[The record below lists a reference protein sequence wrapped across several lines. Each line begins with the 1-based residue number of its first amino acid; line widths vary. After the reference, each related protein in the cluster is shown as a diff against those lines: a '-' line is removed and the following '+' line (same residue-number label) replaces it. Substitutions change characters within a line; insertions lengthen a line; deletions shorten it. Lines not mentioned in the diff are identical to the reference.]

1 MISAPAWKCTAF
13 SVSLP
18 TAVMVTLPPLP
29 LICTA
34 ALTIS
39 SVTTPGVR
47 ITWSASWP
55 HVVSTTKSCASL
67 AEANAC
73 VAPKT
78 DVAMSRLKSTGS
90 TTTTFLAPAY
100 RAPCTAL
107 LPTPPAPKI
116 TTVPRPDAR
125 GVDRRAPSGGDAAA
139 DQAGHLE
146 GDVVGERDGRPLGHD
161 RVLGE
166 GAQGAEPAEVFVAQ
180 VEAEGAVE
188 EHAGPGVEA
197 LDAHVLVPGRAGTAD
212 AAGRDVGA
220 DHPV

>member
-78 DVAMSRLKSTGS
+78 DVAISRLKSTGS

-116 TTVPRPDAR
+116 TTVSPARTPAAYTAEPQPVGTPQPTRLATVQGMSSAIGTTAHSDTTAYWENVPSEQKPPRSSSPRWKRKVPSRNMPVPALSPLTHMFWWPVEHGR
-125 GVDRRAPSGGDAAA
+125 QAP
-139 DQAGHLE
+139 QAGM
-146 GDVVGERDGRPLGHD
+146 
-161 RVLGE
+161 
-166 GAQGAEPAEVFVAQ
+166 
-180 VEAEGAVE
+180 
-188 EHAGPGVEA
+188 
-197 LDAHVLVPGRAGTAD
+197 
-212 AAGRDVGA
+212 
-220 DHPV
+220 

>member
-1 MISAPAWKCTAF
+1 MSMPAWKCNAF
-13 SVSLP
+13 SESLP
-18 TAVMVTLPPLP
+18 TAVMVILETLP

-34 ALTIS
+34 APTIS

-78 DVAMSRLKSTGS
+78 DVAMSRLNSTGS

-116 TTVPRPDAR
+116 TTVSPGRTPAAWTAEPHPVGTPQPTRQATSKGMSSASGMIAHSDTTAYWENVPSEQNPPRSSSPR
-125 GVDRRAPSGGDAAA
+125 WKRNVPSRNMPVPALRPLTHMFWCPVEQGRQTP
-139 DQAGHLE
+139 QAGM
-146 GDVVGERDGRPLGHD
+146 
-161 RVLGE
+161 
-166 GAQGAEPAEVFVAQ
+166 
-180 VEAEGAVE
+180 
-188 EHAGPGVEA
+188 
-197 LDAHVLVPGRAGTAD
+197 
-212 AAGRDVGA
+212 
-220 DHPV
+220 